1 MVQGEVHG
9 VEDSSAN
16 EVFVMAAAMNDS
28 GVALFSDLF
37 HGALGEAGTSR
48 LLGSRSPGRPD
59 EKLNRV
65 TGVENHRVSS

>member
-28 GVALFSDLF
+28 GVALFDNLLTG
-37 HGALGEAGTSR
+37 HWAKRGLRACWGAEALGVQTKS
-48 LLGSRSPGRPD
+48 
-59 EKLNRV
+59 
-65 TGVENHRVSS
+65 